1 MASLAQQKEP
11 VWIQILVVR
20 SELVVNIQVLNTRVM
35 LTAELTGLVPGRQH
49 ILSEDKPLR
58 GESESLVLRFEFVV
72 VFLSFHTYQ

>member
-1 MASLAQQKEP
+1 
-11 VWIQILVVR
+11 
-20 SELVVNIQVLNTRVM
+20 M

-58 GESESLVLRFEFVV
+58 GESESLVLRLEFVV